1 MWRNNLGNECLS
13 RFFVVFFGD
22 NITQW
27 SLCECFALSFQEE
40 CVFLVI
46 WSNSTQ
52 FNFVSILSNILLIL
66 DLYLLT
72 KILFK
77 TYFCGIALKQTNIP
91 LPCTVDQLVI
101 ILVTFCIRSSI
112 FWALKLIFLILAS
125 EDPECAP
132 CPIAWDYTVS
142 DTYNRGCGGS
152 SFSGTRN
159 GSIRSISTNR
169 LCRGSSPK
177 LYYWNQTFLV
187 CYLLMGAAFLR
198 PRFMQCLVFVK
209 V

>member
-1 MWRNNLGNECLS
+1 M
-13 RFFVVFFGD
+13 
-22 NITQW
+22 
-27 SLCECFALSFQEE
+27 
-40 CVFLVI
+40 FLVI

-77 TYFCGIALKQTNIP
+77 IYFCGLALKQTNIP
-91 LPCTVDQLVI
+91 LRYTVDQLVI

-132 CPIAWDYTVS
+132 CPFAWDYTVS
-142 DTYNRGCGGS
+142 DSYSRGCGGS

-169 LCRGSSPK
+169 LCRGSSPNCIIETK
-177 LYYWNQTFLV
+177 HFWCATCWWGLPSYALDLCNVWS
-187 CYLLMGAAFLR
+187 LLKFNNDISD
-198 PRFMQCLVFVK
+198 
-209 V
+209 